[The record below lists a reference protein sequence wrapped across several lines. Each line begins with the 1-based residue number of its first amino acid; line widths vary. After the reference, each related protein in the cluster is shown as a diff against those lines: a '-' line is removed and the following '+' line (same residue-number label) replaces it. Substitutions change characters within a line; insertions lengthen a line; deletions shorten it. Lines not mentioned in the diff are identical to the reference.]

1 MIEFSSRGDLKNLEK
16 FLTKAQRGDWYRQ
29 IEPLAKRGVAALAA
43 ATPTDSGIT
52 AASWDFKIQR
62 KGRGV
67 TIEWVNRNQNGDFNV
82 AVALQLGHGTGTGGY
97 VKGRDY
103 INPAIR
109 PIFDQIADG
118 VWKVVQSS

>member
-43 ATPTDSGIT
+43 ATPTGSGLT